1 MTKALIITFDAP
13 IEYGG
18 QSYATIELSEPLA
31 GQLEKAAAHTN
42 TMTQQIVLISEVA
55 RIPLGAARLI
65 PKSKQEE
72 ASAFLMGFTFAAP
85 RTGDKS

>member
-1 MTKALIITFDAP
+1 MTKALIITFDEP

-18 QSYATIELSEPLA
+18 QTYATIELTEPLA
-31 GQLEKAAAHTN
+31 GQLEKAGAHTN

-55 RIPLGAARLI
+55 KIPLNAARLI

-72 ASAFLMGFTFAAP
+72 ASAFLMGFTFAGP
-85 RTGDKS
+85 KTGAAS